1 MVTDLTILM
10 NNMEDVAEGLNNRFR
25 IKGGKGQEQKR
36 KFHHMKSYWQ
46 EFFTQNLNLKHSEN
60 ENLPPRYLLARFLSI
75 LLSELY

>member
-46 EFFTQNLNLKHSEN
+46 EFFRQNLNL
-60 ENLPPRYLLARFLSI
+60 
-75 LLSELY
+75 